1 MCEVKGGG
9 GLYVEGRIQNI
20 CFVDGVLRCDVASVI
35 VFGAM
40 NDEDCAAH
48 ASG

>member
-1 MCEVKGGG
+1 MGELK
-9 GLYVEGRIQNI
+9 VEGRIHNI
-20 CFVDGVLRCDVASVI
+20 CFVDGVLRWDVSSVI
-35 VFGAM
+35 EFGAV

>member
-1 MCEVKGGG
+1 
-9 GLYVEGRIQNI
+9 VEGRIHNI
-20 CFVDGVLRCDVASVI
+20 CFVDGVLRCDVASAI
-35 VFGAM
+35 EFGAM